1 MLNQVVEPLAAQG
14 YRLEIIEFTDYVTPN
29 EALFSGEI
37 DANFFQHLPYM
48 ETFNTEHSMDLVS
61 AGGIHIEP
69 LALYSN
75 KYKATSE
82 LPAGAKIAIPNDATN
97 GGRALL
103 LLQSGGLIT
112 LDPASGITAT
122 VHDIVDNP
130 HNLEF
135 AEIEAASLTR
145 VLQDVDAA
153 VINGNYAIDAGL
165 NALKDGLLIESADS
179 PYVNIISVKAGQENS
194 EKIQALVNALCSDV
208 IADFIGAKYPNGEVV
223 AVF

>member
-1 MLNQVVEPLAAQG
+1 
-14 YRLEIIEFTDYVTPN
+14 
-29 EALFSGEI
+29 
-37 DANFFQHLPYM
+37 
-48 ETFNTEHSMDLVS
+48 
-61 AGGIHIEP
+61 
-69 LALYSN
+69 
-75 KYKATSE
+75 
-82 LPAGAKIAIPNDATN
+82 
-97 GGRALL
+97 
-103 LLQSGGLIT
+103 LIT

-165 NALKDGLLIESADS
+165 NALTDGLLIESADS

>member
-1 MLNQVVEPLAAQG
+1 
-14 YRLEIIEFTDYVTPN
+14 
-29 EALFSGEI
+29 
-37 DANFFQHLPYM
+37 M